1 MTNQASRVTV
11 AIVAAA
17 ALVMA
22 SGERARAD
30 VPAVCEP
37 PVTLIVLDRS
47 SSMTGPVTGSEGERK
62 WEAAR
67 GALDTMLLA
76 YDQSIAFGLMT
87 FPFPDACGPGRLEV
101 RPGIGQRG
109 AIGMALVQ
117 PPPTL
122 GNWTPLGETLY
133 AAGDP
138 AQLGGIVPD
147 YVVVITDGFQWCSPY
162 DPAQRELPRTA
173 VKALRDRGIRTFV
186 VGFGGGVDE
195 EALAAMAMIGD
206 TAPVGC
212 DASAQDPARPCYHQA
227 DDGPGLAT
235 ALMAIAARASS
246 EQCNG
251 RDDDC
256 DGTVDDG
263 APCPSGQ
270 ACTDGACEVEPAV
283 DAGVAMGADAGLD
296 DDGAPA
302 GCGCTSSDGSAGAA
316 MGALGVA
323 LIALAGQRRRRR
335 SGAISASPSSAARP
349 AEPADDV
356 AQPPLT
362 SDGLSPASALP
373 EEPPS
378 GPVGP
383 PSTMGAVAEMITST
397 HAK

>member
-1 MTNQASRVTV
+1 MANKSWMG
-11 AIVAAA
+11 IMVAAA
-17 ALVMA
+17 MVAA
-22 SGERARAD
+22 AGGGARAD
-30 VPAVCEP
+30 EPAVCDA

-87 FPFPDACGPGRLEV
+87 FPFPDACGPGQLDV

-138 AQLGGIVPD
+138 AQLGGVVPD
-147 YVVVITDGFQWCSPY
+147 YVVVITDGFQWCSPF
-162 DPAQRELPRTA
+162 DPSQRELPRAA

-195 EALAAMAMIGD
+195 EALAAMAIIGD

-212 DASAQDPARPCYHQA
+212 DPTAQDPDRPCYHQA

-246 EQCNG
+246 ETCNG

-263 APCPSGQ
+263 APCPGGQ
-270 ACTDGACEVEPAV
+270 ECIDGACEAEPGL

-296 DDGAPA
+296 DDGVPG
-302 GCGCTSSDGSAGAA
+302 GCGCASSDGDAGAA
-316 MGALGVA
+316 LGALGVA
-323 LIALAGQRRRRR
+323 LIAMAGGGGGQRRRRR
-335 SGAISASPSSAARP
+335 GATSARPSSTASP
-349 AEPADDV
+349 AEPEDEV
-356 AQPPLT
+356 EQPPLT
-362 SDGLSPASALP
+362 SVGPEPASALP
-373 EEPPS
+373 EAPPS

-383 PSTMGAVAEMITST
+383 PSTIGAVAEMITST